1 MEDLSPML
9 SEYYETI
16 GVIPNNT
23 RQEDQVFARSAMMVV
38 MRDYMT
44 LMQIGRIFDRNH
56 ASVLHAIRNHEDNY
70 NWSKMYQFFYATA
83 KEIWNSNPTKD
94 IQSRNKLVAT
104 LTRYKMR
111 IQELEAEVDKLKNN
125 NKELFEN
132 CRILQKENKNLSQ
145 YADRV

>member
-1 MEDLSPML
+1 MEDLSPVL
-9 SEYYETI
+9 SEYYELI

-38 MRDYMT
+38 MRNHMT

-70 NWSKMYQFFYATA
+70 NWSKMYQHFYEVAQDV
-83 KEIWNSNPTKD
+83 WNSNPTKD
-94 IQSRNKLVAT
+94 IKARNKLVAT
-104 LTRYKMR
+104 LTRHKMR
-111 IQELEAEVDKLKNN
+111 IQELEAEVNNLKNKTIDLLEN
-125 NKELFEN
+125 N
-132 CRILQKENKNLSQ
+132 RILQKENKNLSQ

>member
-1 MEDLSPML
+1 MEDLSPVL

-38 MRDYMT
+38 MRNQMT

-56 ASVLHAIRNHEDNY
+56 ASVLHAIRNHEDNH
-70 NWSKMYQFFYATA
+70 NWSKMYQHFYEVAQDV
-83 KEIWNSNPTKD
+83 WNSNPTKD
-94 IQSRNKLVAT
+94 IKARNKLVAT
-104 LTRYKMR
+104 LTRHKMR
-111 IQELEAEVDKLKNN
+111 IQELEAEVNNLKNRTIDLLEN
-125 NKELFEN
+125 N
-132 CRILQKENKNLSQ
+132 RILQQENKNLSQ

>member
-1 MEDLSPML
+1 MEDLSPVL

-83 KEIWNSNPTKD
+83 KEVWNSNPTKD

-104 LTRYKMR
+104 LTRHKMR

-125 NKELFEN
+125 NKELFES
-132 CRILQKENKNLSQ
+132 CRILQKENKNLSH

>member
-1 MEDLSPML
+1 MEDLSPVL

-38 MRDYMT
+38 MRNHMT

-83 KEIWNSNPTKD
+83 KEVWNSNPTKD

-104 LTRYKMR
+104 LTRHKMR

>member
-1 MEDLSPML
+1 MEDLSPVL
-9 SEYYETI
+9 SEYYEII

-83 KEIWNSNPTKD
+83 KEVWNSNPTKD

-104 LTRYKMR
+104 LTRHKMR

>member
-1 MEDLSPML
+1 MEDLSPVL

-83 KEIWNSNPTKD
+83 KEVWNSNPTKD

-104 LTRYKMR
+104 LTRHKMR

-132 CRILQKENKNLSQ
+132 YRILQKENKNLSQ

>member
-1 MEDLSPML
+1 MEDLSPVL

-38 MRDYMT
+38 MRNHMT

-56 ASVLHAIRNHEDNY
+56 ASVLHAINNHEDNY
-70 NWSKMYQFFYATA
+70 NWSKMYQHFYEVAQDV
-83 KEIWNSNPTKD
+83 WNSNPTKD
-94 IQSRNKLVAT
+94 IKARNKLVAT
-104 LTRYKMR
+104 LTRHKMR
-111 IQELEAEVDKLKNN
+111 IQELEAEVNNLKNKTIDLLEN
-125 NKELFEN
+125 N
-132 CRILQKENKNLSQ
+132 RTLQKENKNLSQ

>member
-1 MEDLSPML
+1 MEDLSPVL

-83 KEIWNSNPTKD
+83 KEVWNSNPTKD

-104 LTRYKMR
+104 LTRHKMR

>member
-56 ASVLHAIRNHEDNY
+56 ASVLHAIRNHENNY

-104 LTRYKMR
+104 LTRNKMR
-111 IQELEAEVDKLKNN
+111 IQELEAEVEKLKDN

-132 CRILQKENKNLSQ
+132 CRILQQENKNLSQ

>member
-1 MEDLSPML
+1 MEDLSPVL

-38 MRDYMT
+38 MRNQMT

-70 NWSKMYQFFYATA
+70 NWSKMYQHFYEVAQDV
-83 KEIWNSNPTKD
+83 WNSNPTKD
-94 IQSRNKLVAT
+94 IKARNKLVAT
-104 LTRYKMR
+104 LTRHKMR
-111 IQELEAEVDKLKNN
+111 IQELEAEVNNLKNRTIDLLEN
-125 NKELFEN
+125 N
-132 CRILQKENKNLSQ
+132 RILQQENKNLSQ

>member
-1 MEDLSPML
+1 MEDLSPVL
-9 SEYYETI
+9 SEYYELI

-38 MRDYMT
+38 MRNHMT

-70 NWSKMYQFFYATA
+70 NWSKMYQHFYQVAQDV
-83 KEIWNSNPTKD
+83 WNSNPTKD
-94 IQSRNKLVAT
+94 IKARNKLVAT
-104 LTRYKMR
+104 LTRHKMR
-111 IQELEAEVDKLKNN
+111 IQELEAEVNNLKNKTIDLLEN
-125 NKELFEN
+125 N
-132 CRILQKENKNLSQ
+132 RTLQKENKNLSQ

>member
-1 MEDLSPML
+1 MEDLSPVL
-9 SEYYETI
+9 SEYYELI

-38 MRDYMT
+38 MRNHMT

-70 NWSKMYQFFYATA
+70 NWSKMYQHFYEVAQDV
-83 KEIWNSNPTKD
+83 WNSNPTKD
-94 IQSRNKLVAT
+94 IKARNKLVAT
-104 LTRYKMR
+104 LTRHKMR
-111 IQELEAEVDKLKNN
+111 IQELEAEVNNLKNKTIDLLEN
-125 NKELFEN
+125 N
-132 CRILQKENKNLSQ
+132 RILQQENKNLNQ

>member
-1 MEDLSPML
+1 MEDLSPVL

-83 KEIWNSNPTKD
+83 KEVWNSNPTKE

-104 LTRYKMR
+104 LTRHKMK

>member
-1 MEDLSPML
+1 MEDLSPVL
-9 SEYYETI
+9 SEYYELI

-38 MRDYMT
+38 MRNHMT

-70 NWSKMYQFFYATA
+70 NWSKMYQHFYEVAQDV
-83 KEIWNSNPTKD
+83 WNSNPTKD
-94 IQSRNKLVAT
+94 IKARNKLVAT
-104 LTRYKMR
+104 LTRHKMR
-111 IQELEAEVDKLKNN
+111 IQELEAEVNNLKNKTIELLEN
-125 NKELFEN
+125 N
-132 CRILQKENKNLSQ
+132 RILQKENKNLSQ

>member
-1 MEDLSPML
+1 MEDLSPVL

-83 KEIWNSNPTKD
+83 KEVWNSNPTKD

-104 LTRYKMR
+104 LTRHKMR

-125 NKELFEN
+125 NKELFESY
-132 CRILQKENKNLSQ
+132 RILQKENKNLSH

>member
-104 LTRYKMR
+104 LTRNKMR
-111 IQELEAEVDKLKNN
+111 IQELEAEVNILKDRTIELLENN
-125 NKELFEN
+125 
-132 CRILQKENKNLSQ
+132 RILQQENKNLSQ

>member
-1 MEDLSPML
+1 MEDLSPVL

-38 MRDYMT
+38 MRNQMT

-70 NWSKMYQFFYATA
+70 NWSKMYQHFYEVAQDV
-83 KEIWNSNPTKD
+83 WNSNPTKD
-94 IQSRNKLVAT
+94 IKARNKLVAT
-104 LTRYKMR
+104 LTRHKMR
-111 IQELEAEVDKLKNN
+111 IQELEAEVNNLKNRTIELLEN
-125 NKELFEN
+125 N
-132 CRILQKENKNLSQ
+132 RILQEGK
-145 YADRV
+145 

>member
-1 MEDLSPML
+1 MEDLSPVL

-56 ASVLHAIRNHEDNY
+56 ASVLHAINNHEDNY
-70 NWSKMYQFFYATA
+70 NWSKMYQHFYEVAQDV
-83 KEIWNSNPTKD
+83 WNNNPTKD
-94 IQSRNKLVAT
+94 IKARNKLVAT
-104 LTRYKMR
+104 LTRHKMR
-111 IQELEAEVDKLKNN
+111 IHELEAEVNNLKNRTIELLEN
-125 NKELFEN
+125 N
-132 CRILQKENKNLSQ
+132 RILQEENKNLNQ

>member
-9 SEYYETI
+9 TEYYETI

-38 MRDYMT
+38 MRQHMT

-56 ASVLHAIRNHEDNY
+56 ASVLHAIRNHELNY
-70 NWSKMYQFFYATA
+70 NWSKMYQHFYEVAQRVFN
-83 KEIWNSNPTKD
+83 ENPTKD
-94 IQSRNKLVAT
+94 IQSRNKLAAT
-104 LTRYKMR
+104 LTRYKMH
-111 IQELEAEVDKLKNN
+111 IQELEAEVNNLKI
-125 NKELFEN
+125 NKEQLVEN
-132 CRILQKENKNLSQ
+132 IRILEEENKNLSQ

>member
-1 MEDLSPML
+1 MEDLSPIL
-9 SEYYETI
+9 TEYYELI

-38 MRDYMT
+38 MRNHMT

-70 NWSKMYQFFYATA
+70 NWSKMYQHFYEVAQDV
-83 KEIWNSNPTKD
+83 WNSNPTKD
-94 IQSRNKLVAT
+94 IKARNKLIAT
-104 LTRYKMR
+104 LTRHKMR
-111 IQELEAEVDKLKNN
+111 IQELEAEVNNLKNRTIDLLEN
-125 NKELFEN
+125 N
-132 CRILQKENKNLSQ
+132 RILQEENKNLSQ